1 MEVKANLNNLRMS
14 PRKTRLL
21 VDLVRGLPVDK
32 ALAQLKFANKRA
44 AYPVAKLIESAIA
57 NGENTYDLKRDNLFV
72 KEVRVDEGF
81 TLKRWMPKAHG
92 RATVIRKRSS
102 KLSLVLGELIDSGKK
117 SKKSVAAEAP
127 VKLSDLAKEAEN
139 ANKKE
144 SSKKATAKEDKKV
157 EKIAGSE
164 KGFAKTTFRRKVGK

>member
-1 MEVKANLNNLRMS
+1 MEIKASLNHLRMS
-14 PRKTRLL
+14 PQKVRL
-21 VDLVRGLPVDK
+21 VIDLVRKMPVEKGISQLKFSGKKAGLPVI
-32 ALAQLKFANKRA
+32 
-44 AYPVAKLIESAIA
+44 KLIQSAIA
-57 NGENTYDLKRDNLFV
+57 NASDLYSIDKSNLFI
-72 KEVRVDEGF
+72 KEIRADEGL

-164 KGFAKTTFRRKVGK
+164 KGFSKTTFRRKVGK